1 MKKKAARIIMWIMAF
16 IPLIITVILYG
27 SLPEKVPM
35 HFDINWNVDRYGHR
49 SELIYA
55 CAAFLLMPLMFSV
68 FIRSFERKAA
78 GTDDEKAK
86 AGYMSNIKVVTIIGI
101 ITSLI
106 LTVTYICILIFMFKT
121 ISNTGS
127 DLSFDP
133 TRPIVIL
140 MGIMFMVIGNILP
153 KTRRNSIVGL
163 RCSWT
168 YYNDVTWQ
176 KSNRFAALLI
186 MGLGAFTI
194 AMAMIMPDALIV
206 MFIMIGMLFVVTVIS
221 LIYAYRVY
229 KEEKQKGENQDV

>member
-1 MKKKAARIIMWIMAF
+1 MKKKAAMIIMWIMAF

-35 HFDINWNVDRYGHR
+35 QFDINWNVDRYGHR

-55 CAAFLLMPLMFSV
+55 CAAFLLMPLLFSA
-68 FIRSFERKAA
+68 FIRNFEQKAA

-101 ITSLI
+101 ITSVV
-106 LTVTYICILIFMFKT
+106 LTVTYICILIFLFKT
-121 ISNTGS
+121 ISNTGTG
-127 DLSFDP
+127 LSFDP
-133 TRPIVIL
+133 TKPILIMLGIL
-140 MGIMFMVIGNILP
+140 FMVLGNILP
-153 KTRRNSIVGL
+153 KTRRNSVVGL

-186 MGLGAFTI
+186 IALGAFTI
-194 AMAMIMPDALIV
+194 GMAMIMPAMIVISVMMGALFLITIV
-206 MFIMIGMLFVVTVIS
+206 S

>member
-1 MKKKAARIIMWIMAF
+1 MKKKAAMIIMWIMAF

-35 HFDINWNVDRYGHR
+35 QFDINWNVDRYGHR

-55 CAAFLLMPLMFSV
+55 CATFLLMPLMFSV
-68 FIRSFERKAA
+68 FIRNFERKAA

-106 LTVTYICILIFMFKT
+106 LTVTYICILILMFKT

-133 TRPIVIL
+133 TKPILIMLGIL
-140 MGIMFMVIGNILP
+140 FMVLGNILP
-153 KTRRNSIVGL
+153 KTRRNSVVGL

-186 MGLGAFTI
+186 IALGAFTI
-194 AMAMIMPDALIV
+194 GMAMIMPAMIVISVMMGALFLITIV
-206 MFIMIGMLFVVTVIS
+206 S

>member
-1 MKKKAARIIMWIMAF
+1 MKKKAAMIIMWIMAF

-35 HFDINWNVDRYGHR
+35 QFDINWNVDRYGHR

-68 FIRSFERKAA
+68 FIRNFERKAEA
-78 GTDDEKAK
+78 TDDEKAK
-86 AGYMSNIKVVTIIGI
+86 AGFMSNIKVVTIIGI

-106 LTVTYICILIFMFKT
+106 LTVTYICILILMFKT

-133 TRPIVIL
+133 TKPILIMLGIL
-140 MGIMFMVIGNILP
+140 FMVLGNILP
-153 KTRRNSIVGL
+153 KTRRNSVVGL

-186 MGLGAFTI
+186 IALGAFTI
-194 AMAMIMPDALIV
+194 GMAMIMPAMIVISVMMGALFLITIV
-206 MFIMIGMLFVVTVIS
+206 S

>member
-1 MKKKAARIIMWIMAF
+1 MKKKAAMLIMWIMAF

-35 HFDINWNVDRYGHR
+35 QFDINWNVDRYGHR

-68 FIRSFERKAA
+68 FIRNFERKAA

-106 LTVTYICILIFMFKT
+106 LTVTYICILILMFKT

-133 TRPIVIL
+133 IKPILIMLGIL
-140 MGIMFMVIGNILP
+140 FMVLGNILP
-153 KTRRNSIVGL
+153 KTRRNSVVGL

-186 MGLGAFTI
+186 IALGAFTI
-194 AMAMIMPDALIV
+194 GMAMIMPAMIVISVMMGALFLITIV
-206 MFIMIGMLFVVTVIS
+206 S

>member
-1 MKKKAARIIMWIMAF
+1 MKKKAAMIIMWIMAF

-35 HFDINWNVDRYGHR
+35 QFDINWNVDRYGHR

-68 FIRSFERKAA
+68 FIRNFERKAA

-106 LTVTYICILIFMFKT
+106 LTVTYICILILMFKT

-133 TRPIVIL
+133 IKPILIMLGIL
-140 MGIMFMVIGNILP
+140 FMVLGNILP
-153 KTRRNSIVGL
+153 KTRRNSVVGL

-186 MGLGAFTI
+186 IALGAFTI
-194 AMAMIMPDALIV
+194 GMAMIMPAMIVISVMMGALFLITIV
-206 MFIMIGMLFVVTVIS
+206 S